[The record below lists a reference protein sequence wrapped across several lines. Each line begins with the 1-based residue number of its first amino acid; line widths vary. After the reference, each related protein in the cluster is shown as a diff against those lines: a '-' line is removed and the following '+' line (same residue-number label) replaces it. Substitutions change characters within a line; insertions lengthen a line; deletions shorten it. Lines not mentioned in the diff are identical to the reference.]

1 MMDQGWIGE
10 INSIIYNTQN
20 DELEYIKSTLDE
32 LNIAYEINDNK
43 DNYYCNSLV
52 LKNDPN
58 MDFPNIYG
66 VVIGLPSWIFE
77 WDHESIKLFI
87 DLLFADDKYICND
100 RLGYDVMKLMDLI
113 SIEYEY
119 RHIADYT
126 IIITKN

>member
-1 MMDQGWIGE
+1 MDQGCIDKL
-10 INSIIYNTQN
+10 NSIIYNSY
-20 DELEYIKSTLDE
+20 DELEYIKLTLDE
-32 LNIAYEINDNK
+32 LNIAYEISDTE
-43 DNYYCNSLV
+43 DGYYCNSLV

-58 MDFPNIYG
+58 MNFPDICG
-66 VVIGLPSWIFE
+66 TVIGLPSWIFE

-119 RHIADYT
+119 RHISDYI

>member
-1 MMDQGWIGE
+1 MMDQGCIDKL
-10 INSIIYNTQN
+10 NSIIYNSY
-20 DELEYIKSTLDE
+20 DELEYIKLTLDE
-32 LNIAYEINDNK
+32 LNIAYEISDTE
-43 DNYYCNSLV
+43 DGYYCNSLV

-58 MDFPNIYG
+58 MNFPDICG
-66 VVIGLPSWIFE
+66 TVIGLPSWIFE

-119 RHIADYT
+119 RHISDYI

>member
-1 MMDQGWIGE
+1 M
-10 INSIIYNTQN
+10 N
-20 DELEYIKSTLDE
+20 
-32 LNIAYEINDNK
+32 
-43 DNYYCNSLV
+43 
-52 LKNDPN
+52 
-58 MDFPNIYG
+58 FPDICG
-66 VVIGLPSWIFE
+66 TVIGLPSWIFE

-119 RHIADYT
+119 RHISDYI